1 MTYSDNLYLKRIAE
15 KLTSPIEGQHTN
27 NYYLKIISKNIGK
40 GGGGGYDD
48 TAIKRR
54 ITAVENGKQDKLTA
68 GQGILIE
75 ANTISAKNIID
86 DTLNSLTT
94 VWSSNKVKSLFESI
108 QGGVDI
114 VITTTLPDESLAVEK
129 TMYYVGTEAP
139 YHIWFFVNEEYTD
152 FGTTEISL
160 ENYYTKDEV
169 DELLGLKV
177 NKETGKVLIPTS
189 DLAQITTNK
198 NDIVNLEGEKVDKE
212 TGKVLIPLID
222 LAQITTNKNNI
233 ADLDSEK
240 VDKESGKVLI
250 PTTDLAQ
257 ITTNKNNI
265 TSLSNDK
272 VDKVTGKSLVL
283 DTDIAQ
289 ITTNKNDIA
298 DLDSDKVDKETSKS
312 LVLNTDI
319 AQITTNKVD
328 IANIKDDNDLTSFR
342 KVKLALD
349 EKQDNLTA
357 GQNITI
363 SGNTISARE
372 IIDDTINSTTT
383 VWSSKKVKDLIEAL
397 EGGVT
402 VSVVATRP
410 DPSVAVEK
418 TMYYVGTG
426 APYHIWFF
434 VNNSYTDVG
443 TTDINLENYY
453 TKDEVDALLDLK
465 VDKVTGKS
473 LVLNTDIAQITTNKN
488 DIADL
493 DSDKVDKVTGKSL
506 VLDTD
511 IEQIGKNKTVIQQNS
526 NRLTILEGIKQ
537 NNITTTVQNTNPS
550 DSDYLSDLNTSND
563 ATTNKRWT
571 FAKIWNWITSK
582 LSTSITSSSTDT
594 QIPSAKAVWDSVY
607 TGVLNYSSMSG
618 LDDILSAVNVQ
629 DGCSKFAYITNLTP
643 AKTAGA
649 SKNEGY
655 IKVSKNNNKAMIE
668 FFPYDDAE
676 RWWVIKNTTWGDWT
690 NGAKYMHTLVRY
702 NSESK
707 EYTMGW
713 FSIINEKKTMTLAE
727 IKEWL
732 SENNHTSIQS
742 TYHWCGGCLG
752 TTGVR
757 NSADTGTA
765 YVGKVASGVY
775 YNTSSDTIFFKWDY
789 NGTTSIVE
797 GKYDIISTKLS

>member
-1 MTYSDNLYLKRIAE
+1 MAE
-15 KLTSPIEGQHTN
+15 KLSGPITGRHTN
-27 NYYLKIISKNIGK
+27 NFYLKIISEHINK

-48 TAIKRR
+48 TVIKRR

-86 DTLNSLTT
+86 DTKNSLTT

-114 VITTTLPDESLAVEK
+114 VITATRPDESLAVEK

-139 YHIWFFVNEEYTD
+139 YHIWFFVNEEYAD
-152 FGTTEISL
+152 FGTTDISL

-212 TGKVLIPLID
+212 TGKVLIPLTD

-298 DLDSDKVDKETSKS
+298 DLDSDKVDKETGKS

-372 IIDDTINSTTT
+372 IIDDTINSPTT
-383 VWSSKKVKDLIEAL
+383 VWSSKKVKELIEAL

-410 DPSVAVEK
+410 DPSVAVDK

-511 IEQIGKNKTVIQQNS
+511 ITQI
-526 NRLTILEGIKQ
+526 
-537 NNITTTVQNTNPS
+537 
-550 DSDYLSDLNTSND
+550 
-563 ATTNKRWT
+563 TTNKTDIANIKDDVNLTSFSKVKLALGEKQDAITDSTLDSISDSTTVSSVSASSKTNKTFSLSALWT
-571 FAKIWNWITSK
+571 WITGK
-582 LSTSITSSSTDT
+582 LSTTISSSSTDT

-618 LDDILSAVNVQ
+618 LNDILSAVNVQ

-676 RWWVIKNTTWGDWT
+676 RWWAIKNTTWGDWT

-702 NSESK
+702 NNESK

-713 FSIINEKKTMTLAE
+713 FSIINEKKTITLAE

-732 SENNHTSIQS
+732 SENDYTSIQS

-757 NSADTGTA
+757 NMADTGTA

-797 GKYDIISTKLS
+797 GKYDIISTRLS